1 MRRVLVLIAL
11 FFAGTACGSDG
22 SKSPITGSFHTG
34 LADPTTGKTYDVNL
48 KFMSQAK
55 PYGAE
60 GWMYTYSLLNSSTK
74 PVKFDWS
81 ALPGNGQADQVSTTF
96 VSLLPP
102 VIDYSDVKVYDG
114 EQLVATGAAPAYVPQ
129 RFAREEV
136 IDLFKRTGRSSIEF
150 SDGDQ
155 FIYLVQ
161 HFLDASQCGSGFR
174 VYGLRLRANQMSLRD
189 LPPDSIEIGRAHAQS
204 KASDLMIQN
213 DNVKFG
219 DMKNWS
225 CQDEY
230 SRLNEIARLNDKI
243 TTADRADFDRIMSLT
258 AFSLQKL
265 GPRSK

>member
-11 FFAGTACGSDG
+11 LCANCSDG
-22 SKSPITGSFHTG
+22 TKEPITGSLLAE
-34 LADPTTGKTYDVNL
+34 LADSVTGKPYTVDIKFKSEVMKYDGQTW
-48 KFMSQAK
+48 K
-55 PYGAE
+55 
-60 GWMYTYSLLNSSTK
+60 YTYSLTNANTK
-74 PVKFDWS
+74 PVTIDWT
-81 ALPGNGQADQVSTTF
+81 ALPGNGPAEQVSTTF

-102 VIDYSDVKVYDG
+102 VIDYSHIKVYDG
-114 EQLVATGAAPAYVPQ
+114 EQLVTTGAGPAYVPQ
-129 RFAREEV
+129 RFSREEV
-136 IDLFKRTGRSSIEF
+136 IDLFKQTGRSSVYF

-204 KASDLMIQN
+204 EVSDLMIQN
-213 DNVKFG
+213 ENVKFG
-219 DMKNWS
+219 NMENWS

-243 TTADRADFDRIMSLT
+243 TAADRAHFDRIMSLT

-265 GPRSK
+265 GPRSR